1 MSTPNELLAQR
12 AKLVEDMR
20 NMIKVTEAENRDFN
34 DTELSAYNKMELDVD
49 ALKNR
54 ADRLHNSSEL
64 ESSLDKLQETGVKP
78 SVSDNPRNAFA
89 TSEYRS
95 AFNQAMRKG
104 KATLSGD
111 VLNALQV
118 GTDSEGGYITPEEF
132 DTMLVAARQDINE
145 IRQYAT
151 VITTGSDRNI
161 PTEATLGTA
170 SWTAEE
176 AAASLVDT
184 AFGRIVLSSHKMT
197 TAVKVSDELLQD
209 SFFNVEA
216 YLAGVIGKRFGL
228 LEEAAFVNGDG
239 SGKPTGI
246 VQGSTLGKT
255 LASATAI
262 TALELMDI
270 FHALG
275 RPYRSGATWMF
286 NDTVAKNI
294 RKLVDGNSQ
303 FIWQPGLVAG
313 QPDTILSRPVVVSSA
328 MPAPTTGLKSV
339 IFGDLSG
346 YTIADRKGTSVQ
358 RLNELYAINGQVGY
372 VANARTEGKVT
383 DTNAIIHAIQ
393 A

>member
-1 MSTPNELLAQR
+1 MKPNEKLELR
-12 AKLVEDMR
+12 AKHVADMR
-20 NMIKVTEAENRDFN
+20 AMLANAETEKRDLN
-34 DTELSAYNKMELDVD
+34 DTELDTYNKLDSEVSR
-49 ALKNR
+49 LKVE
-54 ADRLHNSSEL
+54 ADREAKL
-64 ESSLDKLQETGVKP
+64 ESIENSLGEIKDQSVKM
-78 SVSDNPRNAFA
+78 SVGDSAGDQFASKEYRNAFV
-89 TSEYRS
+89 S
-95 AFNQAMRKG
+95 ALRQKPG
-104 KATLSGD
+104 TLSRE
-111 VLNALQV
+111 VSNALQV

-132 DTMLVAARQDINE
+132 DTMIVAARQDINE

-161 PTEATLGTA
+161 PTESSLGVA
-170 SWTAEE
+170 AWTAEE
-176 AAASLVDT
+176 AGATLADV
-184 AFGRIVLSSHKMT
+184 AFGRVVLGAHKLA
-197 TAVKVSDELLQD
+197 TAVKVSEELLQD
-209 SFFNVEA
+209 AFFNVEA

-246 VQGSTLGKT
+246 VVGSTLGKT

-262 TALELMDI
+262 TAVELMDI
-270 FHALG
+270 YHALG
-275 RPYRSGATWMF
+275 RPYRMGATWMF

-313 QPDTILSRPVVVSSA
+313 QPDTILGRPVLVSSA

-346 YTIADRKGTSVQ
+346 YTIADRKGTTVQ

-383 DTNAIIHAIQ
+383 DSNAIIHAIQ

>member
-1 MSTPNELLAQR
+1 MKPNDLLVQR
-12 AKLVEDMR
+12 ASLVEDMR

-34 DTELSAYNKMELDVD
+34 DTELGAQNKMESDVD

-54 ADRLHNSSEL
+54 ADRLHASNEL
-64 ESSLDKLQETGVKP
+64 ENSLDKLQDVSVKP
-78 SVSDNPRNAFA
+78 SVDGASNSFAASKEYRNAFD
-89 TSEYRS
+89 T
-95 AFNQAMRKG
+95 AMRKG
-104 KATLSGD
+104 KATLSAD

-145 IRQYAT
+145 LRQYAT

-184 AFGRIVLSSHKMT
+184 AFGRIVLGSHKMT

-262 TALELMDI
+262 TEVELMDI
-270 FHALG
+270 FHSLG
-275 RPYRSGATWMF
+275 RPYRAGATWMF

-294 RKLVDGNSQ
+294 RKLVDGNGQ

-313 QPDTILSRPVVVSSA
+313 QPDTILSRPVLVSSA
-328 MPAPTTGLKSV
+328 MPAPTTGLKSI
-339 IFGDLSG
+339 IFGDLKG